1 MDKLLRKCVFDEMND
16 LGTGIDVDTIILYSY
31 INTMLRDRYSSLNE
45 FCLAEDVTEEEIT
58 KRMSAAGFSYVED
71 INQFR

>member
-1 MDKLLRKCVFDEMND
+1 MLL
-16 LGTGIDVDTIILYSY
+16 TGDPIILYSY
-31 INTMLRDRYSSLNE
+31 LNTRLRDRYSSLRE

-58 KRMSAAGFSYVED
+58 KQMSAAGFAYVEE

>member
-1 MDKLLRKCVFDEMND
+1 MLL
-16 LGTGIDVDTIILYSY
+16 TGDPIILYSY
-31 INTMLRDRYSSLNE
+31 INTMLRDRYSSLKE

-58 KRMSAAGFSYVED
+58 KRMSEAGFSYVED

>member
-1 MDKLLRKCVFDEMND
+1 MLL
-16 LGTGIDVDTIILYSY
+16 TGDPIILYSY

-58 KRMSAAGFSYVED
+58 KRLSVAGFVYVEE

>member
-1 MDKLLRKCVFDEMND
+1 MLL
-16 LGTGIDVDTIILYSY
+16 TGDPIILYSY

-58 KRMSAAGFSYVED
+58 KCMSVAGFSYVED

>member
-1 MDKLLRKCVFDEMND
+1 MLL
-16 LGTGIDVDTIILYSY
+16 TGDPIILYSY
-31 INTMLRDRYSSLNE
+31 LNTRLRDRYSSLNE

-58 KRMSAAGFSYVED
+58 KHMSAAGFVYVED

>member
-1 MDKLLRKCVFDEMND
+1 MLL
-16 LGTGIDVDTIILYSY
+16 TGDPIILFSY
-31 INTMLRDRYSSLNE
+31 INTMLRDRYSSLSE

-58 KRMSAAGFSYVED
+58 KRLSAAGFSYVED

>member
-1 MDKLLRKCVFDEMND
+1 MLL
-16 LGTGIDVDTIILYSY
+16 TGDPIILYSY
-31 INTMLRDRYSSLNE
+31 LNTMLRDRYSSLRE

-58 KRMSAAGFSYVED
+58 KQMSAAGFAYVEE